1 MAPNE
6 NKLIFA
12 SVTDEYARFRP
23 TYPEALYD
31 WLASIA
37 PARRR
42 VWDCACGSGQAS
54 VGLAER
60 FAEVWATDVN
70 ERQLAAATPHPHI
83 HYSVAAAEDSG
94 LPSASCDL
102 VTVAQALHWF
112 DVERFYRE
120 AQRVGRRDAVIAA
133 WTYAPPVLGPPHLQ
147 ARFAAFY
154 RDVVGP
160 YWTPERVHV
169 ESAYRTLP
177 FPFELLPA
185 PDLTLTTQWS
195 LPALLGYVSSW
206 SAAVKYREVH
216 GVGPEGK
223 LEQSLEPEWG
233 PSDSQM
239 DVSFALTVLA
249 GRLHAP

>member
-1 MAPNE
+1 MEPE
-6 NKLIFA
+6 DNKLIFA
-12 SVTDEYARFRP
+12 SVTSQYARFRP

-31 WLASIA
+31 WLASVA
-37 PARRR
+37 PARER

-60 FAEVWATDVN
+60 FSEVWATDASAA
-70 ERQLAAATPHPHI
+70 QIAAATAHPRVR
-83 HYSVAAAEDSG
+83 YSVAAAEHSG
-94 LPSASCDL
+94 LPSESCDL

-112 DVERFYRE
+112 DAERFYAE
-120 AQRVGRRDAVIAA
+120 ARRVGRRDGVIAA

-177 FPFELLPA
+177 FPFERIAAPELL
-185 PDLTLTTQWS
+185 LTTQWN

-206 SAAVKYREVH
+206 SATVKYREAH

-223 LEQSLEPEWG
+223 LAQALEPVWG
-233 PSDSQM
+233 PSDAKIE
-239 DVSFALTVLA
+239 VSFALTVLA
-249 GRLHAP
+249 GRLA